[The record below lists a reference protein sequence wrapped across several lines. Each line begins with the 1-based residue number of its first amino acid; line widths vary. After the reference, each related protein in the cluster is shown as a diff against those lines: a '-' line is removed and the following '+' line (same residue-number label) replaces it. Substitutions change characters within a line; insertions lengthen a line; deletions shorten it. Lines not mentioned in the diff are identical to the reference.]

1 MVIALKKVVALGK
14 RFSNLYGYEARGIT
28 LFNGQEEEESI
39 SAGHINGHKKLLIHE
54 NFTKQL

>member
-1 MVIALKKVVALGK
+1 MVIALKKVGALGK

-39 SAGHINGHKKLLIHE
+39 SISHINRHKKTIDP
-54 NFTKQL
+54 